1 MAAGSTRTERNR
13 TEALPYVYARSGLD
27 FDVTGYTVDE
37 GEIDTIDD
45 DSDRELSL
53 ENLPGWGTTTI
64 QGKIELSESTIE
76 RVFPEDE
83 RDEPPGELI
92 VAADCLNTHN
102 RFGYQII
109 DAPVEADTY
118 EWEID
123 IDRDDVRERVDLNA
137 YLVRTADG
145 SHGSSRYASY
155 HGQRLADGLPWRVQI
170 DEPDDWLGGHM
181 VVRFKSFSNSAASIP
196 DDNMYYLDRTDSDQP
211 RVWVNSDHNPI
222 EGALSSGGYTGFR
235 PRMREVIS
243 SQIAHQ
249 VWVELLMWTASDA
262 TEDGDIEYDWQEAV
276 IAEVGSKMYN
286 EGDPVAIAQELHE
299 AVTEPENIPQLMDN
313 INEALQEYI
322 DPQDSLNEMIRRE
335 AT

>member
-1 MAAGSTRTERNR
+1 MAAGSTRTERTR

-27 FDVTGYTVDE
+27 FDVTGYTVDD
-37 GEIDTIDD
+37 GDIGTIDD

-64 QGKIELSESTIE
+64 QGTIEISESTIE

-83 RDEPPGELI
+83 RDEPPGKLI
-92 VAADCLNTHN
+92 VTADCLNTHN
-102 RFGYQII
+102 RFGYQVVG
-109 DAPVEADTY
+109 APVEADTY
-118 EWEID
+118 EWEIE

-137 YLVRTADG
+137 YLVRTGDG

-155 HGQRLADGLPWRVQI
+155 HGQRLADALPWRVQI

-181 VVRFKSFSNSAASIP
+181 VVRFKSFTDSAASVS
-196 DDNMYYLDRTDSDQP
+196 DDNLYYLDRTDPEQP
-211 RVWVNSDHNPI
+211 RVWVNSDHRPI
-222 EGALSSGGYTGFR
+222 ESALSSGGYTGFR

-243 SQIAHQ
+243 GQIAHQ
-249 VWVELLMWTASDA
+249 IWVELLMWTASDA
-262 TEDGDIEYDWQEAV
+262 SEDGDLEYGWQEAV
-276 IAEVGSKMYN
+276 VAEVGSKVYD
-286 EGDPVAIAQELHE
+286 EDDPVTIAQELHE

-322 DPQDSLNEMIRRE
+322 GPQDSLNEMIRRE
-335 AT
+335 GP

>member
-1 MAAGSTRTERNR
+1 MAAGSTRTVRTR
-13 TEALPYVYARSGLD
+13 TEALPYVYARSGLA
-27 FDVTGYTVDE
+27 FAVTGYTVDD
-37 GEIDTIDD
+37 GDIGTIDD

-53 ENLPGWGTTTI
+53 ENLPGWGTTTL
-64 QGKIELSESTIE
+64 QGTIEISESTIE
-76 RVFPEDE
+76 RVFPENE
-83 RDEPPGELI
+83 RDEPPGKLI

-102 RFGYQII
+102 RFGYQVV

-123 IDRDDVRERVDLNA
+123 INRDDVRERVDLNA

-155 HGQRLADGLPWRVQI
+155 HGQRLADGLPWRIRI

-181 VVRFKSFSNSAASIP
+181 VVRFKSFSDSAASVR
-196 DDNMYYLDRTDSDQP
+196 DDNLYYLDRTDPEQP
-211 RVWVNSDHNPI
+211 RVWVNSDHRPI

-243 SQIAHQ
+243 GQIAHQ

-262 TEDGDIEYDWQEAV
+262 TEDGDLEYDWQEAV
-276 IAEVGSKMYN
+276 IAEVGSKMYD
-286 EGDPVAIAQELHE
+286 EDDPVAIAQELHE

-322 DPQDSLNEMIRRE
+322 GPQDSLNEMIRRE
-335 AT
+335 GP